1 MPNYQKVLGGRPLVF
16 LFGGK
21 ADPSDLYVAVALL
34 LPREVQGYAYICVW
48 LCVYTFIY
56 IFMHAAPRQCYTA
69 LQTILLSGLSLSR
82 SLALSLSRSL
92 YDLAHGCCNSIG
104 AMPKHLAAVVLGPK
118 RTALR
123 AATKKAIGVEPYI
136 TSMNKQQLPGGLI
149 DAASAYGTGGGA

>member
-1 MPNYQKVLGGRPLVF
+1 MRVVVC
-16 LFGGK
+16 
-21 ADPSDLYVAVALL
+21 LY
-34 LPREVQGYAYICVW
+34 
-48 LCVYTFIY
+48 IY
-56 IFMHAAPRQCYTA
+56 IYLYACSPTA
-69 LQTILLSGLSLSR
+69 VLYCSPNHPAFWSLALSLSR

>member
-34 LPREVQGYAYICVW
+34 PPREVQGYAYICVW

-82 SLALSLSRSL
+82 SPALPLSRSL
-92 YDLAHGCCNSIG
+92 VLFTTSLMGVVIPLVPCLNTLRLLYWDLKGRRC
-104 AMPKHLAAVVLGPK
+104 VLPP
-118 RTALR
+118 RRLLVLNHT
-123 AATKKAIGVEPYI
+123 
-136 TSMNKQQLPGGLI
+136 LPQ
-149 DAASAYGTGGGA
+149 

>member
-1 MPNYQKVLGGRPLVF
+1 MRVVVC
-16 LFGGK
+16 
-21 ADPSDLYVAVALL
+21 LY
-34 LPREVQGYAYICVW
+34 
-48 LCVYTFIY
+48 IY
-56 IFMHAAPRQCYTA
+56 IYLYACSPTA
-69 LQTILLSGLSLSR
+69 VLYCSPNHPAFW

-104 AMPKHLAAVVLGPK
+104 AMPKHLAAVVLGSK